1 MSGVVLIVDFMV
13 KPGMRPAFRKLI
25 DRNARTSAQTEP
37 GCRRFDVVEP
47 EGEGDRIVLYEIYN
61 DRTAIDAH
69 IKSAHYRAFDS
80 ESAPLVASKKV
91 MFCDLV
97 CEGSV
102 ST

>member
-25 DRNARTSAQTEP
+25 DENARQSAQTEP

-47 EGEGDRIVLYEIYN
+47 EGESDRIVLYEIYN
-61 DRTAIDAH
+61 DRAAVDAH
-69 IKSAHYRAFDS
+69 VKSSHYRAFDS
-80 ESAPLVASKKV
+80 ESAPLVTSKKV

-102 ST
+102 RN